1 MSSRTLLPYQQI
13 IFQSQRLQMIPSS
26 CLLTGSDGTNSHL
39 EQKRTWAKIKF
50 PDDSS
55 IDLKFILGSITEIAE
70 ALITGHWEFS
80 TLIMVQPR
88 STHIPLHVFLKELIK
103 IPIFKA
109 QVACHGSHLLS
120 CVYVVSI

>member
-1 MSSRTLLPYQQI
+1 MSSYGVGRNELTLGAEAYVGQ
-13 IFQSQRLQMIPSS
+13 
-26 CLLTGSDGTNSHL
+26 N
-39 EQKRTWAKIKF
+39 KI